1 MSKYFK
7 NITSF
12 DELKAQFRELLKK
25 NHPDNGGDS
34 EAMKEINCE
43 YDALFPI
50 WKNRKEQQT
59 GETITETAESTR
71 VNFYTQNGWCGKNY
85 SGSRTLK
92 EIAVIVRTYMK
103 EKYPTCKFSV
113 RTAYASMCQELIV
126 KIKEFPEKMY
136 KTGNDLRKEGLTEH
150 IKTTISYG
158 EHEGEPYEYD
168 KYTEEVETM
177 LKRLNANHLF
187 NMDSWDDEDLI
198 KAYEEAIKISD
209 FYAIRTEYFDSVIK
223 DIDAFVNSY
232 NYSDCDGMIDYFDVN
247 FYYFGCGTSEC
258 KIVPKTARIKCNNS
272 IMKATKEEQKTAD
285 IEPETVTTEEHAAE
299 PENVKESHTEPETA
313 TAEEPK
319 TEQAEPESTVFSAFS
334 NFEELAKAY
343 ATGKTAT
350 PKKKTEPKQ
359 EEPKQAEQAEAKKP
373 EPEPEPE
380 PEPVKPLHNENF
392 TAEEIA
398 RLTTGGCVI
407 KEFKQYTTHYTA
419 LHATDNIMVWYVY
432 KQENY
437 SNHNF
442 RIGER
447 NNLKYTGFIY
457 NGKMYTDYKRINEAF
472 TEAINARMIEMIPTE
487 QDAWNRAGSLSEW
500 EGEQL
505 RDFIKIDWT
514 TEARKYFYKGEE
526 PQLKLFSSYKA
537 PSSEEEA
544 LYYITHPDEAVQ
556 TFADTFIKGR
566 VASIIKKYIEY
577 NGICEGLKQI
587 KTHPENIAH
596 TIKKISDCVTDE
608 KTVKVTVKTGET
620 YRINARDI
628 KILTHWSY
636 IPKYDIPG
644 RDTDIKPEEIAEIT
658 HGKRILYSA

>member
-136 KTGNDLRKEGLTEH
+136 KTGDDLRKEGLTEH

-158 EHEGEPYEYD
+158 EHKGEPYEYD

-187 NMDSWDDEDLI
+187 NKDSWDDEELI
-198 KAYEEAIKISD
+198 EAYENAIKDND
-209 FYAIRTEYFDSVIK
+209 FYAIRTEYFNSVIK

-258 KIVPKTARIKCNNS
+258 KVVPKTARIKCNNS
-272 IMKATKEEQKTAD
+272 VMKENNEKQKTAD
-285 IEPETVTTEEHAAE
+285 IEPETVTTEKHTAE
-299 PENVKESHTEPETA
+299 SENVTENHTEPETA
-313 TAEEPK
+313 TAEEK
-319 TEQAEPESTVFSAFS
+319 QPENVKATFTAFS
-334 NFEELAKAY
+334 DFEELAKAY

-350 PKKKTEPKQ
+350 PKKKTEPKP
-359 EEPKQAEQAEAKKP
+359 EEPKQAEQAEAKK
-373 EPEPEPE
+373 PEPE

-398 RLTTGGCVI
+398 KLTTGGCVI
-407 KEFKQYTTHYTA
+407 KEFKPYTTHYTA

-437 SNHNF
+437 SNYNF

-487 QDAWNRAGSLSEW
+487 QDAWNRAGNLSEW

-514 TEARKYFYKGEE
+514 AEARKYFYKGEE
-526 PQLKLFSSYKA
+526 PQLKLFDSYKA

-544 LYYITHPDEAVQ
+544 LYYITRPDEAVQ

-566 VASIIKKYIEY
+566 VASIIKIYIEY

-587 KTHPENIAH
+587 KAHPENIAH

>member
-12 DELKAQFRELLKK
+12 DELKTQFRELLKK

-136 KTGNDLRKEGLTEH
+136 KTGDDLRKEGLTEH

-187 NMDSWDDEDLI
+187 NKDSWDDEDLI

-272 IMKATKEEQKTAD
+272 VMKATKEEQKTAD
-285 IEPETVTTEEHAAE
+285 IEPEKVTAEEHT
-299 PENVKESHTEPETA
+299 TEPETA
-313 TAEEPK
+313 TAEE
-319 TEQAEPESTVFSAFS
+319 EQPENVKATFTAFS
-334 NFEELAKAY
+334 DFEELAKAY
-343 ATGKTAT
+343 AGKTTT
-350 PKKKTEPKQ
+350 PKKKTEPKP

-380 PEPVKPLHNENF
+380 PVKPLYNESF
-392 TAEEIA
+392 TAEDIA
-398 RLTTGGCVI
+398 RLTTGKRIVKGY
-407 KEFKQYTTHYTA
+407 ELYTVHYIGIRS
-419 LHATDNIMVWYVY
+419 DNDNSVWYVY

-437 SNHNF
+437 RDKTF
-442 RIGER
+442 RYGER
-447 NNLKYTGFIY
+447 ETLKYCGFIF
-457 NGKMYTDYKRINEAF
+457 NGKMYTDIKRINEAF
-472 TEAINARMIEMIPTE
+472 TNAINARMIEIIPDE
-487 QDAWNRAGSLSEW
+487 QTAWNKAGDLSEW
-500 EGEQL
+500 EGE
-505 RDFIKIDWT
+505 RIKDFIKQDWT
-514 TEARKYFYKGEE
+514 KEAQEYFYKNEKPE
-526 PQLKLFSSYKA
+526 LVLFDRYKA
-537 PSSEEEA
+537 PSADKSA
-544 LYYITHPDEAVQ
+544 LYYITRPDEAIQVY
-556 TFADTFIKGR
+556 AESFIEDR
-566 VASIIKKYIEY
+566 TAEIIKTYIRY
-577 NGICEGLKQI
+577 NGIIEGLKQI
-587 KTHPENIAH
+587 KTHPDNIAH

-620 YRINARDI
+620 YRIEARNI
-628 KILTHWSY
+628 KNLTHWSY
-636 IPKYDIPG
+636 IRKYDIPG

>member
-12 DELKAQFRELLKK
+12 DELKTQFRELLKK

-136 KTGNDLRKEGLTEH
+136 KTGDDLRKEGLTEH
-150 IKTTISYG
+150 IKTTICYG
-158 EHEGEPYEYD
+158 EREGEPYEYD

-187 NMDSWDDEDLI
+187 NKDSWDDEDLI
-198 KAYEEAIKISD
+198 KAYEEAIEISD

-272 IMKATKEEQKTAD
+272 VMKATKEEQKTAD
-285 IEPETVTTEEHAAE
+285 IKPETVTTDEHTAE
-299 PENVKESHTEPETA
+299 SENVTESHTEPETA
-313 TAEEPK
+313 TAEE
-319 TEQAEPESTVFSAFS
+319 QPETVKASFTTFSD
-334 NFEELAKAY
+334 FEELAKAY
-343 ATGKTAT
+343 ATGKNIT
-350 PKKKTEPKQ
+350 PKKKTEPKT
-359 EEPKQAEQAEAKKP
+359 EEPKQAEQTESKKP
-373 EPEPEPE
+373 EPETEPE
-380 PEPVKPLHNENF
+380 PELVKPLYNENF
-392 TAEEIA
+392 TAEDIA
-398 RLTTGGCVI
+398 ELTTGKRVI
-407 KEFKQYTTHYTA
+407 KGYELYTVHYIGIRSD
-419 LHATDNIMVWYVY
+419 DNNAVWYVY

-437 SNHNF
+437 
-442 RIGER
+442 RDKTLRYGER
-447 NNLKYTGFIY
+447 ETLKYCGFIF
-457 NGKMYTDYKRINEAF
+457 NGKMYTDSKRINEAF
-472 TEAINARMIEMIPTE
+472 TQAINARMIEMIPSE
-487 QDAWNRAGSLSEW
+487 QDAWNRAVNLSEW
-500 EGEQL
+500 EGE
-505 RDFIKIDWT
+505 RIKDFIKQDWT
-514 TEARKYFYKGEE
+514 KEAQNYFYKNEKPE
-526 PQLKLFSSYKA
+526 LFLFDRYKA
-537 PSSEEEA
+537 PSTDKSA
-544 LYYITHPDEAVQ
+544 LYYITRPDEAVQ
-556 TFADTFIKGR
+556 VYAETFIEDR
-566 VASIIKKYIEY
+566 AAEIIKTYIRY

-587 KTHPENIAH
+587 ETEPENIAH
-596 TIKKISDCVTDE
+596 IIKRIAGSVTDE
-608 KTVKVTVKTGET
+608 KTVKVKVRSGET
-620 YRINARDI
+620 YRIEARNI
-628 KILTHWSY
+628 KNLTHWSY
-636 IPKYDIPG
+636 IHKYDIPG
-644 RDTDIKPEEIAEIT
+644 RNEDIQPEDIAEIT